1 MSGGFLDGRDF
12 SGGASP
18 PEKLKFSQTCSLLS
32 QYLKGKESINLFS
45 QHTPALTT
53 LQDAINTNSSEKQA
67 SIDLGSAQMTI
78 FYGGQVLVV
87 DNLPAANAKE
97 VMQLAS
103 KYSHVN
109 TTADNHCGNS
119 NPSAS
124 TTCIQAKENQ
134 MQAQPLD
141 SDLPIARRA
150 SLHRFLEKRKDRATA
165 RAPYQIN
172 NPSGESSKQK
182 FDLNL

>member
-1 MSGGFLDGRDF
+1 MSRSFLDG
-12 SGGASP
+12 SGNAP
-18 PEKLKFSQTCSLLS
+18 PEKLKFSQTCNLLS
-32 QYLKGKESINLFS
+32 QYLKGKGSIRDLNFEPETSDAINLFS
-45 QHTPALTT
+45 QHTPAL
-53 LQDAINTNSSEKQA
+53 QDAINTTCSEKQA
-67 SIDLGSAQMTI
+67 SIDLRSAQMTI
-78 FYGGQVLVV
+78 FYAGQVLVV

-103 KYSHVN
+103 KYNYVN
-109 TTADNHCGNS
+109 KTADNCCGNS
-119 NPSAS
+119 NPSA
-124 TTCIQAKENQ
+124 ENQ
-134 MQAQPLD
+134 TQPLD

-165 RAPYQIN
+165 RAPYQFNN